1 MIIHIKSTNIE
12 IGRQNFLAIVRV
24 ALSLCMKLYSVIT
37 MILQVLLG
45 VGVWVGAASTV
56 LTFLPNRLT
65 VEKKKSETQDA
76 LDLEAVLET
85 PPPFS
90 LSFKKRYFS
99 PN

>member
-1 MIIHIKSTNIE
+1 
-12 IGRQNFLAIVRV
+12 
-24 ALSLCMKLYSVIT
+24 

-45 VGVWVGAASTV
+45 VGVGVGAASTV
-56 LTFLPNRLT
+56 LTFPSKPADGG
-65 VEKKKSETQDA
+65 KKKTETQDA

-85 PPPFS
+85 PPPLS

>member
-1 MIIHIKSTNIE
+1 M
-12 IGRQNFLAIVRV
+12 
-24 ALSLCMKLYSVIT
+24 SLCMKLYSVIT

-85 PPPFS
+85 PPPFRF
-90 LSFKKRYFS
+90 LLRKGIS
-99 PN
+99 PPTKAKQERGS